1 MIFPKAKK
9 IAEDLGWYK
18 TEDGVFG
25 LYKGYFFNVSDASLI
40 SNPQYKFVTVTSGNL
55 TEEQRLQIN
64 TELVTNKKRL
74 KFTSFEIGDT
84 DIFFRFAESFI
95 YTKLKTVYSLFDF
108 LVDLFKKLNIPEQYK
123 CHSCGTNQKVN
134 YYNLNDNGIL
144 LCDTC
149 FHEKNNKFYE
159 IEKLRI
165 SKEKNYLTGFLGAVI
180 FSIPGII
187 LWVLSAVYLGRIA
200 SAMALIIAFSAFI
213 GYGFLKGREGT
224 FKKYIIFLT
233 NIASVIMA
241 NVMTVFALLM
251 KEGSTLKQAIL
262 EFQTNETVKEVF
274 YVNIIISFILG
285 LVAWIWILFLRKDE
299 KLMIKRADTF

>member
-9 IAEDLGWYK
+9 IARDLGWYK

-25 LYKGYFFNVSDASLI
+25 LYKGYFFNVSDASLV
-40 SNPQYKFVTVTSGNL
+40 STPQYKFVSVTTGNL
-55 TEEQRLQIN
+55 TEEKWLQIN

-74 KFTSFEIGDT
+74 KFTGFEIRDT
-84 DIFFRFAESFI
+84 SILFQFSETFI
-95 YTKLKTVYSLFDF
+95 YTKLKTVYTLFDF

-123 CHSCGTNQKVN
+123 CHSCGTNQKIN

-149 FHEKNNKFYE
+149 FHETNNKFYE

-165 SKEKNYLTGFLGAVI
+165 SKEKNYLTGFFGAVI
-180 FSIPGII
+180 FSIPWII

-200 SAMALIIAFSAFI
+200 SAMALIIAFFASI
-213 GYGFLKGREGT
+213 GYSFLKGREGT
-224 FKKYIIFLT
+224 LKKYIIFLT
-233 NIASVIMA
+233 NIVSIIMA
-241 NVMTVFALLM
+241 NVMIVLALLI

-274 YVNIIISFILG
+274 YTNIIISSILG
-285 LVAWIWILFLRKDE
+285 LVAWIWILFVMKDE
-299 KLMIKRADTF
+299 KLIIKRADKF